1 MQSFVNWANPYAL
14 GGGLWLKGNL
24 HLHTTFSPDGKISP
38 RDALQQYA
46 ALKYSFIAFTD
57 HNILSNPG
65 GDSSQIVQF
74 AGIEVDFSGNHHTCV
89 IHPNRDSIVYDTAIS
104 HEELLESNY
113 RNGNLVILNHPD
125 WQIEEHYS
133 FHDLLRLN
141 DYSGIEIYNPK
152 IETLEGSPLST
163 AKWDRL
169 LSSGK
174 RILGFANQDAHT
186 AQECVDCCDVVKVPN
201 RDPQSIF
208 EALRSG
214 NFYCH
219 YGVTLLDIGREGSTI
234 FVKTRNAE
242 LIRFIGYGGR
252 LLKEQRGRKAKIT
265 FIDDERYRYIRVECL
280 GRAKQI
286 CWSQPF
292 FRV

>member
-1 MQSFVNWANPYAL
+1 
-14 GGGLWLKGNL
+14 
-24 HLHTTFSPDGKISP
+24 
-38 RDALQQYA
+38 
-46 ALKYSFIAFTD
+46 
-57 HNILSNPG
+57 
-65 GDSSQIVQF
+65 
-74 AGIEVDFSGNHHTCV
+74 
-89 IHPNRDSIVYDTAIS
+89 VYDTAVS
-104 HEELLESNY
+104 HEGLIEKNL

-141 DYSGIEIYNPK
+141 DYSGIEIYNSK

-174 RILGFANQDAHT
+174 RILGFANQDAHS
-186 AQECVDCCDVVKVPN
+186 AQECVDCCNVVKVRH
-201 RDPQSIF
+201 RDPEAIF
-208 EALRSG
+208 EALSCG
-214 NFYCH
+214 SFYCH
-219 YGVTLLDIGREGSTI
+219 YGVALQDIGREGSAI

-242 LIRFIGYGGR
+242 LIRFIGHGGR
-252 LLKEQRGRKAKIT
+252 LLKEQKGRKAKIS

-280 GRAKQI
+280 GRGKQI

-292 FRV
+292 FRS

>member
-1 MQSFVNWANPYAL
+1 MGPAVEL
-14 GGGLWLKGNL
+14 GEKN
-24 HLHTTFSPDGKISP
+24 S
-38 RDALQQYA
+38 
-46 ALKYSFIAFTD
+46 
-57 HNILSNPG
+57 
-65 GDSSQIVQF
+65 
-74 AGIEVDFSGNHHTCV
+74 
-89 IHPNRDSIVYDTAIS
+89 
-104 HEELLESNY
+104 
-113 RNGNLVILNHPD
+113 
-125 WQIEEHYS
+125 
-133 FHDLLRLN
+133 
-141 DYSGIEIYNPK
+141 
-152 IETLEGSPLST
+152 
-163 AKWDRL
+163 
-169 LSSGK
+169 
-174 RILGFANQDAHT
+174 GFANQDAHT
-186 AQECVDCCDVVKVPN
+186 AQECVDCCDVVKVRN